1 MHGFLGKGTSAR
13 VNEGIYK
20 PHNYPVALKTV
31 NVMDKQKRAQLLN
44 DLQLMVFNP
53 QLPNNHCK
61 NLVQLYGAYFEEC
74 SIRLVLELMDVG
86 SLRDILEMNRS
97 VRGSPCIEEKY
108 ISLIVRQVHDY

>member
-1 MHGFLGKGTSAR
+1 M
-13 VNEGIYK
+13 NEGIYK
-20 PHNYPVALKTV
+20 PNNYPVALKTV

-53 QLPNNHCK
+53 QQPNNCCK

-86 SLRDILEMNRS
+86 SLRDLFEMNREIK
-97 VRGSPCIEEKY
+97 GTPCIEERY
-108 ISLIVRQVHDY
+108 ISLIVRQVSYVS